1 MKHKFFIHTIAN
13 YIRAIY
19 VLDPLSS
26 TNSFNHI
33 AVDGCLFSRNLGLQ
47 IWAVGLIYF
56 ETNEIRLELA
66 EQRNEDT
73 LKTIMEKHVKK
84 GNILVTD
91 TWSGYLFLNNPVSS
105 YFYHIYN
112 HSREILEM
120 D

>member
-66 EQRNEDT
+66 EQRNEGAESQSDC
-73 LKTIMEKHVKK
+73 
-84 GNILVTD
+84 
-91 TWSGYLFLNNPVSS
+91 S
-105 YFYHIYN
+105 
-112 HSREILEM
+112 SREGKPDLVRGSLP
-120 D
+120 